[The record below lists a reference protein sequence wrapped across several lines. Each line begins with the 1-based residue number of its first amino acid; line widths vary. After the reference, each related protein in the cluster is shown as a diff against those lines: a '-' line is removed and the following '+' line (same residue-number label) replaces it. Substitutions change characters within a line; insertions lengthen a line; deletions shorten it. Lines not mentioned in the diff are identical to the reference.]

1 MITISVVWL
10 LTGMWHGVKFC
21 YLIWGVYYA
30 CFLIVDAVFQPHHLT
45 ARLGIDGDS
54 AAWRRFQMV
63 RTTLI
68 FSVGRL
74 ITVPDDF
81 QISLDL
87 FRSMFTQFNPW
98 IFWDGSLY
106 TAGLDRANFIL
117 SLLLIV
123 FLLLVEQS
131 QIKNGPVRDRIAKLK
146 LPVRWIVWYAA
157 LTGILILGIYGA
169 GYDASSFVYMN
180 F

>member
-1 MITISVVWL
+1 
-10 LTGMWHGVKFC
+10 
-21 YLIWGVYYA
+21 
-30 CFLIVDAVFQPHHLT
+30 
-45 ARLGIDGDS
+45 
-54 AAWRRFQMV
+54 MV

-68 FSVGRL
+68 FSIGRL
-74 ITVPDDF
+74 ITVPDNF
-81 QISLDL
+81 QVSLDI

-123 FLLLVEQS
+123 FLLVVEQS
-131 QIKNGPVRDRIAKLK
+131 QIKNGPLRDRIAKLK
-146 LPVRWIVWYAA
+146 LPVRWLVWYAA
-157 LTGILILGIYGA
+157 LAGILILGIYGA

>member
-1 MITISVVWL
+1 MAPCT
-10 LTGMWHGVKFC
+10 
-21 YLIWGVYYA
+21 
-30 CFLIVDAVFQPHHLT
+30 P
-45 ARLGIDGDS
+45 
-54 AAWRRFQMV
+54 
-63 RTTLI
+63 
-68 FSVGRL
+68 
-74 ITVPDDF
+74 P
-81 QISLDL
+81 
-87 FRSMFTQFNPW
+87 
-98 IFWDGSLY
+98 
-106 TAGLDRANFIL
+106 GLDRANFIL

-157 LTGILILGIYGA
+157 LTGILILGIYGRP